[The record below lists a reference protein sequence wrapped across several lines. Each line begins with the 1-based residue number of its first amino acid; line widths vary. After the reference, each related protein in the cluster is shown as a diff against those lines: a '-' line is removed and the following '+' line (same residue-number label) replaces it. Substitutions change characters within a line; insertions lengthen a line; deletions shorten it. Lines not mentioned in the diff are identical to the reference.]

1 MNTNDPAHGPQPAN
15 RHNERPSISGRDL
28 LGPRNLVI
36 LILAL
41 GVLPLLWPTIPPLVD
56 LPNHMSRYR
65 IGLDYGT
72 SPFFRQWFDF
82 HWVLVGNLGVDLLVT
97 ALAPLLGLEPAT
109 KLVIMAVPALT
120 IGGILLIAREVH
132 GRVPPTTALAAM
144 LTYNFAFNFGFVNY
158 VLAVGLALMSF
169 ALWLRLGRIGAIR
182 LRAALFVPIGFLV
195 WLCHACGWG
204 ILGILIFTWEAA
216 SARADRASWPKTLT
230 RSVVA
235 CLPLTFPLVPM
246 LFWSAAVPRGSLGT
260 FNYDPGRKLAL
271 IFLSLRNGT
280 PIIDTG
286 SMIVLW
292 AIGILG
298 VIRHD
303 LEFDRRL
310 TIVAA
315 ALLLTYLLMPTDL
328 MGSGHADL
336 RIAPYVVMLF
346 LVALRPTASTR
357 FTRALGVFAIVF
369 FTFGIVYHTVVYA
382 RINRAQEH
390 VLKALDHLPLGARVF
405 GFARVSCSATMEGN
419 RMEHI
424 HRIAIVRRQ
433 AFTNG
438 TWPFP
443 ASQTLIVHPDM
454 VSGYSDESSQLLEP
468 SDCRDDMTHT
478 IQGRLATLPPGRY
491 DYFWLLDVP
500 PEQWPD
506 RNWLRIV
513 WHNDRTVLY
522 RILPHVQPMVGTLP
536 ARKAGT

>member
-1 MNTNDPAHGPQPAN
+1 MNEPIHAPRPHSGQ
-15 RHNERPSISGRDL
+15 NERSTASGRDL
-28 LGPRNLVI
+28 LGSRNLVI
-36 LILAL
+36 LLLAL

-56 LPNHMSRYR
+56 LPNHMSRYQ
-65 IGLDYGT
+65 IGLDYKT

-97 ALAPLLGLEPAT
+97 ALAPVLGVEAAT
-109 KLVIMAVPALT
+109 KLVIIAVPALT

-132 GRVPPTTALAAM
+132 GRIPPTIALAAM

-169 ALWLRLGRIGAIR
+169 ALWLRLGRLGAIR

-195 WLCHACGWG
+195 WLCHASGWG
-204 ILGILIFTWEAA
+204 LLGVLIFTWEAA
-216 SARADRASWPKTLT
+216 SARAARASWLETLT

-235 CLPLTFPLVPM
+235 CLPLTLPLVPM
-246 LFWSAAVPRGSLGT
+246 LFWSAAVPRGSLGV
-260 FNYDPGRKLAL
+260 FNYDPGRKIAL
-271 IFLSLRNGT
+271 IFLSLRNGV
-280 PIIDTG
+280 PIVDTG
-286 SMIVLW
+286 SMLILW

-303 LEFDRRL
+303 LEFDRKL

-315 ALLLTYLLMPTDL
+315 ALLLTYILMPANL

-346 LVALRPTASTR
+346 LVALRPVGSTR
-357 FTRALGVFAIVF
+357 FTRALGIFAVVF
-369 FTFGIVYHTVVYA
+369 FTAGMAYHAVVYA

-390 VLKALDHLPLGARVF
+390 VLKALDHLPVGARVF
-405 GFARVSCSATMEGN
+405 SFARVSCSATMEGN

-454 VSGYSDESSQLLEP
+454 VSGYNDESSQLLEP

-478 IQGRLATLPPGRY
+478 IDGRLATLPPGRY

-500 PEQWPD
+500 PQQWPE
-506 RNWLRIV
+506 RTWLRIV

-522 RILPHVQPMVGTLP
+522 RILPHAQQSLGPLP
-536 ARKAGT
+536 VRTRRM

>member
-1 MNTNDPAHGPQPAN
+1 MNMNDPIHAPRQ
-15 RHNERPSISGRDL
+15 NELSLMGERDL
-28 LGPRNLVI
+28 LRPRNLVI
-36 LILAL
+36 LLLAL

-97 ALAPLLGLEPAT
+97 ALAPLFGLELAT
-109 KLVIMAVPALT
+109 KLVIIAVPALT
-120 IGGILLIAREVH
+120 IGGILLVAREVH
-132 GRVPPTTALAAM
+132 GRIPPTIALAAV
-144 LTYNFAFNFGFVNY
+144 LAYNFAFNFGFVNY
-158 VLAVGLALMSF
+158 VLAVGVALMSF
-169 ALWLRLGRIGAIR
+169 ALWLRLGRLGATR
-182 LRAALFVPIGFLV
+182 LRAVLFVPIGFLV

-204 ILGILIFTWEAA
+204 LLGILIFAWEAA
-216 SARADRASWPKTLT
+216 SAREGGASWPKTFT

-246 LFWSAAVPRGSLGT
+246 FFWSAAVPRGSLGA

-271 IFLSLRNGT
+271 IYLSLRNGT
-280 PIIDTG
+280 PSIDVG
-286 SMIVLW
+286 SMMILW
-292 AIGILG
+292 AIGIVGL
-298 VIRHD
+298 IRRD

-315 ALLLTYLLMPTDL
+315 ALLLTYILMPSDL

-346 LVALRPTASTR
+346 LVALRPVASTQ
-357 FTRALGVFAIVF
+357 FTRALGIFALVF
-369 FTFGIVYHTVVYA
+369 FAAQMAYHAVVYA

-390 VLKALDHLPLGARVF
+390 ALEALDHLPLGARVF

-478 IQGRLATLPPGRY
+478 IDGRLATLPPGRY

-500 PEQWPD
+500 PQQWPH
-506 RNWLRIV
+506 RTWLRVV

-522 RILPHVQPMVGTLP
+522 RILPHAQGKLP
-536 ARKAGT
+536 ARTRAT